1 MLAARLSED
10 PHVSVLMLEAGDK
23 DTDRPETPFIT
34 TPGLANQ
41 LRNSSIDWKFIT
53 APQHNALRG
62 YNNRVSN
69 YCIYLRN
76 KSWKP
81 ECVLSFNMGWRILV
95 NCIPRQD
102 PPTHVKLKT
111 HSDFHELF
119 RF

>member
-1 MLAARLSED
+1 MQPFLLCLVGAGTAGSVLAARLSED

-69 YCIYLRN
+69 YCIYQN
-76 KSWKP
+76 
-81 ECVLSFNMGWRILV
+81 VF
-95 NCIPRQD
+95 
-102 PPTHVKLKT
+102 
-111 HSDFHELF
+111 
-119 RF
+119 

>member
-1 MLAARLSED
+1 
-10 PHVSVLMLEAGDK
+10 MLEAGDK

-81 ECVLSFNMGWRILV
+81 NKQRSTKHYTIEQHNSY
-95 NCIPRQD
+95 
-102 PPTHVKLKT
+102 
-111 HSDFHELF
+111 
-119 RF
+119 